1 MINSTLSGGGLM
13 FLGKLSLIFKVSI
26 VILIYII
33 IFLALKIMYKDI
45 KNGGNKN
52 KRKRRLG
59 LEIIEIGDNDS
70 LRNGGII
77 PIDNK
82 LTIGRKKDN
91 LLILTDRFISSYH
104 VKIYLKNNEYI
115 IADLDST
122 NGTFINS
129 KRIKGKKIIHVG
141 DNIKIGTVLF
151 KVIG

>member
-1 MINSTLSGGGLM
+1 
-13 FLGKLSLIFKVSI
+13 
-26 VILIYII
+26 
-33 IFLALKIMYKDI
+33 MYKDI
-45 KNGGNKN
+45 KNSGNKN
-52 KRKRRLG
+52 RRKRTVG
-59 LEIIEIGDNDS
+59 LEIIEVGDNNS
-70 LRNGGII
+70 LRKGVII

-91 LLILTDRFISSYH
+91 LLVLTDRFVSSYH

-141 DNIKIGTVLF
+141 DDIKIGTVLL